1 MVKILK
7 PDNDFTPCP
16 VLTGDELFLNGIF
29 EFNITKILE
38 YIQKNPDSIPLQEVA
53 ISDFF
58 KGFSSIDESHV
69 DSVDISLPVLLAEI
83 SPTLYNLIDGNHR
96 MEKARRLGVNSM
108 PAYKLNVKQH
118 IKFLTNKKAYVA
130 YIEYWNG
137 KVRQLKLQ

>member
-1 MVKILK
+1 MVKMLK
-7 PDNDFTPCP
+7 IDNDFTPCP
-16 VLTGDELFLNGIF
+16 VLTGDELYPNGIF

-38 YIQKNPDSIPLQEVA
+38 YIQKNTDSIILEEVA
-53 ISDFF
+53 VNDFI

-83 SPTLYNLIDGNHR
+83 SPNLYNMIDGNHR

-108 PAYKLNVKQH
+108 PAYKLSVSQH
-118 IKFLTNKKAYVA
+118 IKFLTSKKAYVA

-137 KVRQLKLQ
+137 KIRQLKLQ